1 MDIVEFEENHW
12 EELAE
17 KFLKVYQPLYME
29 FVLDEYNDWM
39 SGLEAQAESQM
50 GDR

>member
-17 KFLKVYQPLYME
+17 KFLKVYDELYME
-29 FVLDEYNDWM
+29 FVLGEYNDWCQGM
-39 SGLEAQAESQM
+39 EARADALE
-50 GDR
+50 DR